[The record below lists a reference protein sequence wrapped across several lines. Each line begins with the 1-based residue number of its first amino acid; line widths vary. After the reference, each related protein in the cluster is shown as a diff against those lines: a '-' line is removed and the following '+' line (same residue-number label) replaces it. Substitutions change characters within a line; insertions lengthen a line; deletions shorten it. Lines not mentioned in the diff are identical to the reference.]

1 MERKDLSREWHRIIE
16 ALQKEQGMEPKEIAA
31 ALSVSRDELR
41 AIYRGQV
48 IPWDADRITA
58 ILQDL
63 RSPFDD
69 ERFVRGKVHNSAQ
82 GP

>member
-1 MERKDLSREWHRIIE
+1 MEDKDLSREWHRMIK
-16 ALQKEQGMEPKEIAA
+16 ALQYEQGMEPKEIAA
-31 ALSVSRDELR
+31 ALNVSRDEFR
-41 AIYRGQV
+41 AIWRGH
-48 IPWDADRITA
+48 IPWDADRMTA